1 MLEKKWAEPVVLGT
15 TRSLFQDQISLSK
28 DGSARTPTLMS
39 HPSQE
44 PTLRLPQGSREGASA
59 RQGVFVTYHALR
71 LTPEYLWFLF
81 ISSEE
86 IRKKETSEAL
96 SCLPEFK
103 ERQHFRGTVSL
114 RNSRR
119 RAEE

>member
-1 MLEKKWAEPVVLGT
+1 MLEKKWGEPVVLGT

-59 RQGVFVTYHALR
+59 RQGVFFTYHA
-71 LTPEYLWFLF
+71 PEYLWFLF

-86 IRKKETSEAL
+86 IRKKPQRPCLACLNLKNGSILGAL
-96 SCLPEFK
+96 
-103 ERQHFRGTVSL
+103 
-114 RNSRR
+114 
-119 RAEE
+119 